1 MSLLPSLH
9 THINVN
15 GQAKHRHQGCTV
27 ASSPPS
33 GVHSNF
39 TCRACVQSEP
49 RAFELGGGL
58 RTPFNHRRETPAVL
72 TIPPR
77 RGRPH
82 VGRDR
87 APMTTDAR
95 RREAIAVV
103 LTYPSRH
110 LGRVLGGLNTRILH
124 PERTCGLSPFGV
136 PCALG

>member
-49 RAFELGGGL
+49 RAFELGGGYVRRSTTGARPL
-58 RTPFNHRRETPAVL
+58 LSSPFLH
-72 TIPPR
+72 
-77 RGRPH
+77 
-82 VGRDR
+82 
-87 APMTTDAR
+87 
-95 RREAIAVV
+95 AVV
-103 LTYPSRH
+103 AHMSAGTEPQ
-110 LGRVLGGLNTRILH
+110 
-124 PERTCGLSPFGV
+124 
-136 PCALG
+136 